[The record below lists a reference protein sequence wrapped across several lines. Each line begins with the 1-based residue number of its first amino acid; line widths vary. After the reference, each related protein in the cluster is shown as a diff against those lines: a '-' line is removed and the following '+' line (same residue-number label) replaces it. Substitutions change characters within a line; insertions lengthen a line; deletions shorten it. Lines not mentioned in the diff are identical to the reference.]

1 MTVYKKAKDLSDYL
15 SDQKKKGVSAG
26 FVPTMGAL
34 HQGHL
39 ALIRS
44 SKNENRITVCSI
56 FVNPTQ
62 FNNAD
67 DFRHYPVTIEKDIE
81 ALITN
86 GCDILFLPSEKEIY
100 PDNQAV
106 KEYDLD
112 GLETVLE
119 GHFRPGHF
127 QGVCQVVDRLLNI
140 IMPDRLY
147 LGQKDYQQCKVIN
160 KLIELTGKQ
169 NNISLT
175 IEPTIREED
184 GLAMSSRNLRLSVEQ
199 RELAPAIFETL
210 LFVKSNF
217 LNRSILQVKAEAYS
231 FLEGKGFNVDYFE
244 IANAD
249 TLAPSTNINDPL
261 VAVVAAYIGTIRLI
275 DNVIL
280 N

>member
-100 PDNQAV
+100 PDNHAV